1 MLSTKAGI
9 PIAKIVNNPKYSSIN
24 MIMSEDKELHENA
37 YDKNQDIDVFDF
49 ISEDELEQFF
59 NSRAGM
65 KKHNFEVPATML
77 EKALKRSETEFLILD
92 GSLEPMPNLRNVNA
106 ETGIHRD
113 VLFVA
118 GPSGAGKSTYV
129 GKYIKNHLATFPDK
143 RLVIISKVAND
154 PAYDCYKPLRI
165 EISTENIIE
174 NPISV
179 SEFRNC
185 IVVFDDIDTITDK
198 KLLVAVQKLRD
209 DCMEIGRHDGVT
221 VCATSH
227 LLMNYKITR
236 GMINEAQTVTFYPRS
251 GSTYQIMNFLK
262 SYAGLSKDQIDKILL
277 LPSRWVTIHK
287 NYPCYV
293 LHEKGAYLINGSD
306 PLVKRRL
313 TGNKPGGNG
322 RFHKNTVLKRAN

>member
-9 PIAKIVNNPKYSSIN
+9 PIAKISHNNKYSSIN
-24 MIMSEDKELHENA
+24 LVMPEDRDLHQNA
-37 YDKNQDIDVFDF
+37 YKDNQDIDIFDF

-65 KKHNFEVPATML
+65 KSNNFEVPKSMID
-77 EKALKRSETEFLILD
+77 KAIKRSETEFLIID
-92 GSLEPMPNLRNVNA
+92 GCLEPMPNLRNVNP

-118 GPSGAGKSTYV
+118 GPSGAGKSTYI

-143 RLVIISKVAND
+143 KLVVISKVAND
-154 PAYDCYKPLRI
+154 PAFDCYKPIRI
-165 EISTENIIE
+165 EITKENIID

-179 SEFRNC
+179 SEFKDC
-185 IVVFDDIDTITDK
+185 LVVFDDIDTISDA
-198 KLLVAVQKLRD
+198 KLVKAVQKLRD

-227 LLMNYKITR
+227 LLMNYKLTR

-251 GSTYQIMNFLK
+251 GSTYQIQNFLK
-262 SYAGLSKDQIDKILL
+262 QYGGLTADQINKVLS
-277 LPSRWVTIHK
+277 LPSRWVTLHK
-287 NYPCYV
+287 NYPCYIF
-293 LHEKGAYLINGSD
+293 HEKGAYLINGSD
-306 PLVKRRL
+306 ATVKKRL
-313 TGNKPGGNG
+313 KGGS
-322 RFHKNTVLKRAN
+322 RKSAK